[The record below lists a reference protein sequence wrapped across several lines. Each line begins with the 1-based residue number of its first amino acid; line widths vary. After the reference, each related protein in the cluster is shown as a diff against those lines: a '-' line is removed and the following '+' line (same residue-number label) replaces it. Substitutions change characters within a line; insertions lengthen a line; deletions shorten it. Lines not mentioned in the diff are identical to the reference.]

1 MIFFVGAY
9 IFIFNLIFIKSET
22 YSSVLVNGIKNY
34 FHDIKPRDI
43 NIYHY
48 NSSSLQV
55 DFFLEKIKGSPLM
68 YSYLSNDA
76 NHYLPTEDELIY
88 LSIGEATEKAKSI
101 DTTMILKLNLL
112 FQNNITEDNQY
123 VIIVYCSQTEPCDYS
138 ILFQDFNKD
147 IRLEE
152 NEPFYLPLFKNYF
165 Q

>member
-9 IFIFNLIFIKSET
+9 IFVFNLIFIKSET

-76 NHYLPTEDELIY
+76 NHYLPTEDELRAEIENQKTIFE
-88 LSIGEATEKAKSI
+88 LQQQSKQEL
-101 DTTMILKLNLL
+101 D
-112 FQNNITEDNQY
+112 NN
-123 VIIVYCSQTEPCDYS
+123 
-138 ILFQDFNKD
+138 
-147 IRLEE
+147 
-152 NEPFYLPLFKNYF
+152 
-165 Q
+165 